1 MWFRRKKQEQT
12 EPVRQKR
19 KPREWSFQKDSL
31 IDILKLY
38 DDMMSS
44 ISIIGPTITLRR
56 LLPKYLF
63 WQKVVEVLPDTRG
76 IAIKVEETKDWRCL
90 KLVEVVP
97 DDEYEPEPIPSPP
110 PETVEPSP
118 PPERAELNQL
128 LDEIEAKPDL
138 G

>member
-1 MWFRRKKQEQT
+1 MWFRRKKQEST

-19 KPREWSFQKDSL
+19 KPREWTLPKDNL
-31 IDILKLY
+31 VDVLKLY

-44 ISIIGPTITLRR
+44 ISIIGPTITIRR
-56 LLPKYLF
+56 LLPRYLF
-63 WQKVVEVLPDTRG
+63 WQKIVEILPDTRG
-76 IAIKVEETKDWRCL
+76 LSLKVEETKDWQCI

-97 DDEYEPEPIPSPP
+97 DDEYESEPAA
-110 PETVEPSP
+110 EPSS

>member
-1 MWFRRKKQEQT
+1 MWFRRKKQESA

-19 KPREWSFQKDSL
+19 KPREWSFPKESL

-44 ISIIGPTITLRR
+44 ISIIGPAITLRR

-63 WQKVVEVLPDTRG
+63 WQKVVEILPETRG
-76 IAIKVEETKDWRCL
+76 LAIKVEETKDWRCL

-97 DDEYEPEPIPSPP
+97 DDEYEPEPD
-110 PETVEPSP
+110 TVEPSP
-118 PPERAELNQL
+118 SPERAELNQL